1 MDALYSDLV
10 EEREAPFSERKGEKF
25 FFCRI
30 VGSFFRN
37 EQFDIGKNKSCL
49 KK

>member
-10 EEREAPFSERKGEKF
+10 EEREAPLSEREGETF
-25 FFCRI
+25 SCCRI
-30 VGSFFRN
+30 VGFFFRH
-37 EQFDIGKNKSCL
+37 EQFDIGKSKSCL